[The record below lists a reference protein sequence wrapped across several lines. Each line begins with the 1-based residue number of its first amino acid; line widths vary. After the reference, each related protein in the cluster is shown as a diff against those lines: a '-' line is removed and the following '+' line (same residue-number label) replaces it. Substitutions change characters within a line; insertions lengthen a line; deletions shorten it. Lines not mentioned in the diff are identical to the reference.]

1 MPAAAPSRFAGG
13 GPSWHHSSLFEVRGM
28 QMRLIRRCFTAAA
41 LVALVTTGVSTAS
54 AQESASKIGFVSLD
68 RILRD
73 SAPAKV
79 AQTKL
84 ESEFSKRQKDLQDTS
99 ARLKAAADKFDKDS
113 PVLSDSDRS
122 RRQRELA
129 DMDKDFQRRQ
139 REFNEDINQRKNEEL
154 ASVVDRAN
162 RVIRQIAESEK
173 FDIVFQDAVYVNPH
187 IDMTEKVLKQ
197 LNASPS
203 SSSSTAPTK

>member
-1 MPAAAPSRFAGG
+1 MRF
-13 GPSWHHSSLFEVRGM
+13 
-28 QMRLIRRCFTAAA
+28 IRRCLTATAFLA
-41 LVALVTTGVSTAS
+41 LLATVVPTAS
-54 AQESASKIGFVSLD
+54 AQEASKIGFVSLD

-73 SAPAKV
+73 SMPAKA

-84 ESEFSKRQKDLQDTS
+84 EAEFSKRQKDLQDTG
-99 ARLKAAADKFDKDS
+99 ARIKAAADKFDKDS

-154 ASVVDRAN
+154 AAVVDRAN

-173 FDIVFQDAVYVNPH
+173 YDIVFQDAVYVNPR
-187 IDMTEKVLKQ
+187 IDVTEKVLKQ
-197 LNASPS
+197 LNAPATA
-203 SSSSTAPTK
+203 TAPTK